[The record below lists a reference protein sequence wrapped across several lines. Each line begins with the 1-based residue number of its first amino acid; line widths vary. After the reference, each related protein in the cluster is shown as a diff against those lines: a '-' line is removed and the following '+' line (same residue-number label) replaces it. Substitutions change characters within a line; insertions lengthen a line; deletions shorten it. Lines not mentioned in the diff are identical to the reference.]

1 MFGKNGWKKEMTVE
15 ELIAR
20 YCRQKN
26 VPVELRGK
34 VRELVDE
41 RCRRGERENM
51 PKALSKLLGSESGT
65 LKSLDATILKAIDD
79 VLKKSRL
86 KK

>member
-1 MFGKNGWKKEMTVE
+1 MFGKKGWRKEMTVE

-26 VPVELRGK
+26 VPVELRGE

-41 RCRRGERENM
+41 RGRKGEGGNM
-51 PKALSKLLGSESGT
+51 PKTLSKLLGSESGT

-79 VLKKSRL
+79 VLQKSRL

>member
-1 MFGKNGWKKEMTVE
+1 MFGKSGWKKETTVE

-26 VPVELRGK
+26 VPVELRGE

-41 RCRRGERENM
+41 RCRRGKGE
-51 PKALSKLLGSESGT
+51 KAKHALLELVGIKNET
-65 LKSLDATILKAIDD
+65 ATSLDATILKAIDD